1 MGDEGCNERLS
12 RCKTIE
18 HGTEMSETT
27 MDLMIKYNAYYI
39 PTLQQ
44 EALWRESAYP
54 NYYPAIVVP

>member
-1 MGDEGCNERLS
+1 VTKDATSES

-44 EALWRESAYP
+44 EALWQKALILIIILP
-54 NYYPAIVVP
+54 